1 MARSLPY
8 TAENPFQKPK
18 NHTKMFYSDDASTST
33 YLKKGDR
40 TISHE
45 NPSLPRS
52 DTFVGSTGSKPR
64 NVGDPMPAAKTPDPS
79 TTSRDARRLSTL
91 LEISQAL
98 SGTLNLK
105 SSMQRVLQILIRHH
119 GVVRGMVTLLRDGE
133 LQVEAIEGFD
143 DRARGISFKVGE
155 GITGQVVQSGKP
167 IVVPRVSKE
176 PEFLNRMPR
185 RADLARHELTFIC
198 VPIVVQ
204 RSTVGTLAVDLK
216 FKAERDYESS
226 VKFFGI
232 VSSMIAQAL
241 NVQRLVEEERRRLV
255 DENTHLRQELRERYD
270 FSNIIGTSGPT
281 RQMYEQV
288 AQVAQTNTTVLIRG
302 ESGTG
307 KELIAHAIHYNSL
320 RAKKPFVKVS
330 CAALPDTL
338 IESELFGYEK
348 GAFTG
353 ANARKKG
360 RFELAEGGTIFLDEI
375 GDINASTQVKLL
387 RVLQEREFERLGGTE
402 SVRVNVRVI
411 AATNKDMEKAIADGT
426 FREDLY
432 YRLNVFTIFVPPLR
446 DRKADLLL
454 LADHF
459 LEKFSRE
466 HGKVIK
472 RISTPA
478 IDMLMSYHWPGNVR
492 ELENAL
498 ERSVLVCDG
507 QVIHGH
513 HLPPSLQ
520 TADASG
526 TVTRVSLK
534 DAVEGFERD
543 LIQDALKT
551 TRGNRA
557 KAARLLD
564 TTERILNYKVRNLGV
579 DVRRF
584 RPTDAGRRMVRRQDV
599 DQPIAGEQVAAA
611 E

>member
-1 MARSLPY
+1 
-8 TAENPFQKPK
+8 
-18 NHTKMFYSDDASTST
+18 
-33 YLKKGDR
+33 
-40 TISHE
+40 
-45 NPSLPRS
+45 
-52 DTFVGSTGSKPR
+52 
-64 NVGDPMPAAKTPDPS
+64 MPAARTGADA
-79 TTSRDARRLSTL
+79 TAAARIARRLSTL
-91 LEISQAL
+91 LEVSQAL

-105 SSMQRVLQILIRHH
+105 SSMQRVLATLIRHH
-119 GVVRGMVTLLRDGE
+119 SVVRGMVTMLRDGE
-133 LQVEAIEGFD
+133 LLVEAVEGFE
-143 DRARGISFKVGE
+143 DRARTVRFKLGE
-155 GITGQVVQSGKP
+155 GITGKVVESGRP
-167 IVVPRVSKE
+167 IVVPRVSRE
-176 PEFLNRMPR
+176 PAFLNLAPR
-185 RADLARHELTFIC
+185 RPDHPKQELSFIC
-198 VPIVVQ
+198 VPVMMN
-204 RSTVGTLAVDLK
+204 RAAVGALAVDLR
-216 FKAERDYESS
+216 FKPERDYDSS

-241 NVQRLVEEERRRLV
+241 NVQRLVEEERRRLL

-353 ANARKKG
+353 ATARKKG
-360 RFELAEGGTIFLDEI
+360 RFEMAEGGTLFLDEI
-375 GDINASTQVKLL
+375 GDINLSTQVKLL
-387 RVLQEREFERLGGTE
+387 RVLQEREFERLGGTD
-402 SVRVNVRVI
+402 SVKVNVRLI

-446 DRKADLLL
+446 ERKADMLL

-478 IDMLMSYHWPGNVR
+478 IDMLMAYHWPGNVR

-498 ERSVLVCDG
+498 ERAVLVCDG
-507 QVIHGH
+507 AVIHGH

-520 TADASG
+520 TADSSG

-534 DAVEGFERD
+534 DAVAGFERD

-564 TTERILNYKVRNLGV
+564 TTERILNYKVRGYGI

-584 RPTDAGRRMVRRQDV
+584 RTPDMVRRQPLDGSADPRRDLV
-599 DQPIAGEQVAAA
+599 RDHASLSSQ
-611 E
+611 

>member
-1 MARSLPY
+1 
-8 TAENPFQKPK
+8 
-18 NHTKMFYSDDASTST
+18 
-33 YLKKGDR
+33 
-40 TISHE
+40 
-45 NPSLPRS
+45 
-52 DTFVGSTGSKPR
+52 
-64 NVGDPMPAAKTPDPS
+64 MPAAKTPDPS
-79 TTSRDARRLSTL
+79 TTTRDARRLSTL

-119 GVVRGMVTLLRDGE
+119 GVVRGMVTLLREGE
-133 LQVEAIEGFD
+133 LHVEAVEGFD
-143 DRARGISFKVGE
+143 DRARAISYKVGE

-167 IVVPRVSKE
+167 IVVPRISKE

-185 RADLARHELTFIC
+185 RADLTRHELTFIC

-204 RSTVGTLAVDLK
+204 RSTVGTLAIDLK

-226 VKFFGI
+226 TKFFGI

-360 RFELAEGGTIFLDEI
+360 RFELAESGTIFLDEI

-387 RVLQEREFERLGGTE
+387 RVIQEREFERLGGTE

-498 ERSVLVCDG
+498 ERAVLVCDG

-564 TTERILNYKVRNLGV
+564 TTERILNYKVRNLSI

-584 RPTDAGRRMVRRQDV
+584 RPTDAGRRMVHRADV
-599 DQPIAGEQVAAA
+599 DEPVGAEQAAAA

>member
-1 MARSLPY
+1 MSPGRVLGRLRSVRAAGEIESVMPP
-8 TAENPFQKPK
+8 AKPG
-18 NHTKMFYSDDASTST
+18 SDAS
-33 YLKKGDR
+33 LA
-40 TISHE
+40 E
-45 NPSLPRS
+45 
-52 DTFVGSTGSKPR
+52 
-64 NVGDPMPAAKTPDPS
+64 
-79 TTSRDARRLSTL
+79 RDARRLSTL
-91 LEISQAL
+91 LEVSQAL

-105 SSMQRVLQILIRHH
+105 ASMQRVLGILVRHH
-119 GVVRGMVTLLRDGE
+119 GVVRGMVTLLRDNE
-133 LQVEAIEGFD
+133 LHVEATEGFE
-143 DRARGISFKVGE
+143 DRARSVRYRVGE

-167 IVVPRVSKE
+167 IVVPRVSRE
-176 PEFLNRMPR
+176 PALLNRAAR
-185 RADLARHELTFIC
+185 REGSRQELSFIC
-198 VPIVVQ
+198 VPIVLQ
-204 RSTVGTLAVDLK
+204 RSAVGALAVDLR
-216 FKAERDYESS
+216 FKPERDFDSS
-226 VKFFGI
+226 VKFLGI

-241 NVQRLVEEERRRLV
+241 NVQRLVEEERRRLL

-353 ANARKKG
+353 AAARKKG
-360 RFELAEGGTIFLDEI
+360 RFEMAEGGTLFLDEI
-375 GDINASTQVKLL
+375 GDINLSTQVKLL
-387 RVLQEREFERLGGTE
+387 RVLQEREFERLGGTDT
-402 SVRVNVRVI
+402 VRVNVRMI
-411 AATNKDMEKAIADGT
+411 AATNKNMEKAIAEGT

-446 DRKADLLL
+446 DRKADMLL

-498 ERSVLVCDG
+498 ERAVLVCDG
-507 QVIHGH
+507 AVIHGH

-526 TVTRVSLK
+526 TVTRVPLK
-534 DAVEGFERD
+534 DAVTAFERD

-564 TTERILNYKVRNLGV
+564 TTERILNYKIRGHGV
-579 DVRRF
+579 DPRRF
-584 RPTDAGRRMVRRQDV
+584 RSPEVGKRVAG
-599 DQPIAGEQVAAA
+599 PSE

>member
-1 MARSLPY
+1 
-8 TAENPFQKPK
+8 
-18 NHTKMFYSDDASTST
+18 
-33 YLKKGDR
+33 
-40 TISHE
+40 
-45 NPSLPRS
+45 
-52 DTFVGSTGSKPR
+52 
-64 NVGDPMPAAKTPDPS
+64 MPAPKAASES
-79 TTSRDARRLSTL
+79 TAASSARRLSTL

-105 SSMQRVLQILIRHH
+105 AAMQRVLGTLIRHH
-119 GVVRGMVTLLRDGE
+119 SVVRGMVTLLRDGE
-133 LQVEAIEGFD
+133 LHAEAIEGFE
-143 DRARGISFKVGE
+143 DRARNTQFKVGE
-155 GITGQVVQSGKP
+155 GITGKVVESGKP

-176 PEFLNRMPR
+176 PAFLNLASR
-185 RADLARHELTFIC
+185 RADHLKQELSFIC
-198 VPIVVQ
+198 VPITLNRVP
-204 RSTVGTLAVDLK
+204 VGALGVDLR
-216 FKAERDYESS
+216 FKPERDYDSS
-226 VKFFGI
+226 VKFLGV

-241 NVQRLVEEERRRLV
+241 NVQRMVEEERRRLL

-320 RAKKPFVKVS
+320 RAKKPFIKVS

-353 ANARKKG
+353 AAARKKG
-360 RFELAEGGTIFLDEI
+360 RFEMAEGGTLFLDEI
-375 GDINASTQVKLL
+375 GDVNLGTQVKLL
-387 RVLQEREFERLGGTE
+387 RVLQEREFERVGGTE
-402 SVRVNVRVI
+402 TVKVNVRLI
-411 AATNKDMEKAIADGT
+411 AATNKDMEKAIAEST

-446 DRKADLLL
+446 ERKADLLL

-459 LEKFSRE
+459 LDKFSRE
-466 HGKVIK
+466 HNKVIK

-478 IDMLMSYHWPGNVR
+478 IDMLTAYHWPGNVR

-498 ERSVLVCDG
+498 ERAVLVCDSA
-507 QVIHGH
+507 VIHGH

-520 TADASG
+520 TADSSG

-534 DAVEGFERD
+534 DAVAAYERD
-543 LIQDALKT
+543 LILDALKT

-564 TTERILNYKVRNLGV
+564 TTERILNYKVQGYGI

-584 RPTDAGRRMVRRQDV
+584 KSSEVGRRQVAEAAASDDAGDFAR
-599 DQPIAGEQVAAA
+599 
-611 E
+611 

>member
-1 MARSLPY
+1 
-8 TAENPFQKPK
+8 
-18 NHTKMFYSDDASTST
+18 
-33 YLKKGDR
+33 
-40 TISHE
+40 
-45 NPSLPRS
+45 
-52 DTFVGSTGSKPR
+52 
-64 NVGDPMPAAKTPDPS
+64 MPAAKTPDPS
-79 TTSRDARRLSTL
+79 TTTRDARRLSTL

-119 GVVRGMVTLLRDGE
+119 GVVRGMVTLLREGE
-133 LQVEAIEGFD
+133 LHVEAIEGFD
-143 DRARGISFKVGE
+143 DRARAVSFKVGE

-167 IVVPRVSKE
+167 IVVPRISKE

-185 RADLARHELTFIC
+185 RADVARHELSFIC

-204 RSTVGTLAVDLK
+204 RTTVGTLAVDLK
-216 FKAERDYESS
+216 FKPERDYESS

-387 RVLQEREFERLGGTE
+387 RVLQEREFERLGGTD

-446 DRKADLLL
+446 DRKADMLL

-520 TADASG
+520 TAEGSG

-584 RPTDAGRRMVRRQDV
+584 RPTDAGRRMVRRPDV
-599 DQPIAGEQVAAA
+599 DLPMASEQAVAA

>member
-1 MARSLPY
+1 
-8 TAENPFQKPK
+8 
-18 NHTKMFYSDDASTST
+18 
-33 YLKKGDR
+33 
-40 TISHE
+40 
-45 NPSLPRS
+45 
-52 DTFVGSTGSKPR
+52 
-64 NVGDPMPAAKTPDPS
+64 MPAAKPGPDA
-79 TTSRDARRLSTL
+79 TTASRDARRLSTL
-91 LEISQAL
+91 LEVSQAL

-133 LQVEAIEGFD
+133 LHVEAIEGFD
-143 DRARGISFKVGE
+143 DRARSVSFKVGE

-185 RADLARHELTFIC
+185 RADIPRHELSFIC
-198 VPIVVQ
+198 VPILVQ
-204 RSTVGTLAVDLK
+204 RTTAGTLAVDLK
-216 FKAERDYESS
+216 FKPERDYESS

-360 RFELAEGGTIFLDEI
+360 RFELAESGTIFLDEI
-375 GDINASTQVKLL
+375 GDINLGTQVKLL
-387 RVLQEREFERLGGTE
+387 RVIQEREFERLGGTE

-411 AATNKDMEKAIADGT
+411 AATNKDMEKAIAEGT

-446 DRKADLLL
+446 DRKADMLL

-584 RPTDAGRRMVRRQDV
+584 RPSDGSRRARRPEAE
-599 DQPIAGEQVAAA
+599 PIASDQAVGE
-611 E
+611 